1 MNHKPKQT
9 RRFESIGESAISK
22 LAAPDSCAHANEK
35 RKMSGLTG
43 IMIEGHANH
52 TNTMS
57 KEQGARS
64 KEQGAR
70 SKARSKEQGAKQ
82 GARSKEQPRTTNE
95 KEEEEEKVVVV
106 VEEEEEVVP
115 AASAFWAACF
125 FTKRKLKNSC
135 PSSGDDAVPLACIRT
150 GTQYTRMREN
160 TEAAALVLSREV
172 VDVSGDRAAST

>member
-70 SKARSKEQGAKQ
+70 SKEQSKEQGARNNHAQ
-82 GARSKEQPRTTNE
+82 
-95 KEEEEEKVVVV
+95 
-106 VEEEEEVVP
+106 
-115 AASAFWAACF
+115 
-125 FTKRKLKNSC
+125 
-135 PSSGDDAVPLACIRT
+135 
-150 GTQYTRMREN
+150 RMR
-160 TEAAALVLSREV
+160 R
-172 VDVSGDRAAST
+172 RRRRRRWWWWWRRRRR